1 MDISI
6 GFSDNIFFVLK
17 DQDYARKEIEKTL
30 SETRD
35 RLNNQLNSALVIVKG
50 IIGYRINTS
59 SVINRKIKEES
70 KAREKAQQARHRSNQ
85 VSESIKREEES
96 KSSIGD
102 FAEFLNEVLRDLEM
116 NFHLECVDGLSYVL
130 KLNDSGGVM
139 KIEDLSEGERN
150 LLAFLFFY
158 FKLFKD
164 REQRDVIDNLAAVII
179 DDPTSSMDTQN
190 KFYVIN
196 LLRHLLNQNVQ
207 VFLFTHVWDDFCSL
221 VYGKKKRAES
231 KCALYGIIKIESESK
246 LVVCRSC
253 ISPYK
258 RLFEDVCNFVDMR
271 QDDPMFEA
279 LAPHI
284 SNSIRRI
291 LEEYLAFQGNIRVIS
306 TGKEA
311 AIAEVLYQS
320 EGGWNKLSQTKKNK
334 LMLLIN
340 VSNVFSHRPP
350 SNEDYKEVKQAAK
363 ILMDAIKKQTPAHY
377 HAMKK
382 K

>member
-150 LLAFLFFY
+150 LLAFLFF
-158 FKLFKD
+158 LLQAL
-164 REQRDVIDNLAAVII
+164 QR
-179 DDPTSSMDTQN
+179 
-190 KFYVIN
+190 
-196 LLRHLLNQNVQ
+196 
-207 VFLFTHVWDDFCSL
+207 
-221 VYGKKKRAES
+221 
-231 KCALYGIIKIESESK
+231 
-246 LVVCRSC
+246 
-253 ISPYK
+253 
-258 RLFEDVCNFVDMR
+258 
-271 QDDPMFEA
+271 
-279 LAPHI
+279 
-284 SNSIRRI
+284 
-291 LEEYLAFQGNIRVIS
+291 
-306 TGKEA
+306 
-311 AIAEVLYQS
+311 
-320 EGGWNKLSQTKKNK
+320 
-334 LMLLIN
+334 
-340 VSNVFSHRPP
+340 
-350 SNEDYKEVKQAAK
+350 
-363 ILMDAIKKQTPAHY
+363 
-377 HAMKK
+377 
-382 K
+382 